1 MLNLSQNPQKKK
13 RIHFAL
19 LPYIFYYCVK
29 IMWEEDTV
37 RMAWT
42 SLPFQMNNYIQ
53 YVMRATSIK
62 LEHLSPMLNF
72 YFQTL
77 EYFLKPSDTRLFF
90 FANAIRKIPNLIN

>member
-1 MLNLSQNPQKKK
+1 
-13 RIHFAL
+13 
-19 LPYIFYYCVK
+19 
-29 IMWEEDTV
+29 MWEEDTV

-53 YVMRATSIK
+53 YVMRDLYIK

-77 EYFLKPSDTRLFF
+77 EYFFETKWHAFVFF
-90 FANAIRKIPNLIN
+90 VNAIRKIPNLIN